1 MKIKYKKLAYER
13 LGLLRDPRIVFFF
26 TIQTSVAVCMYPPPP
41 TVRGV
46 RSPLPLPP
54 RSEVGWVGRSP
65 LAGGAPGNRLFAARG
80 VCDPAIVSDGHNY
93 V

>member
-1 MKIKYKKLAYER
+1 
-13 LGLLRDPRIVFFF
+13 
-26 TIQTSVAVCMYPPPP
+26 MYPPPP

-54 RSEVGWVGRSP
+54 RSEAGWVGRSP

-93 V
+93 YGHIFGTFSKHRAWGGANHR